1 MRFVLVLFLI
11 FFTSCQDTQ
20 ETTSQE
26 MSLNPTAEIITKED
40 IQSLSYIEYVADM
53 KVERAISGWEKYN
66 ELIKVIVDI
75 KDANLSFLRD
85 NTEIVEAL
93 IKDLKATIPEKINSP
108 HVEARIIAFE
118 TKLFK
123 LESTVN
129 LSNAKKETFLSA
141 VKEVLVAFSNLNLQ
155 MNKKLEKESQ
165 NIQRPN

>member
-11 FFTSCQDTQ
+11 FFTSCQDNQ

-26 MSLNPTAEIITKED
+26 MSLNPTSEIITKED
-40 IQSLSYIEYVADM
+40 IQSLSYIEYVADV

-66 ELIKVIVDI
+66 ELLKVIVDI

-93 IKDLKATIPEKINSP
+93 IKDLKSTIPEKVNSP
-108 HVEARIIAFE
+108 HVEARIMALE

-129 LSNAKKETFLSA
+129 LSNAKKETLLSTI
-141 VKEVLVAFSNLNLQ
+141 KEVLMAFSNLNLQ